1 MPAVRSRMAARY
13 RSLTMMESLAVL
25 LVLVTALVHLY
36 EGVEDLGEGMLG
48 VMFILA
54 GLGFLGAIVLF
65 FLDYPRLPLYLVG
78 IFYTGLQ
85 FVLYFVLRW
94 PNVYDTLGLFDK
106 IVQLVL
112 MLVLVELF
120 RSERAKS
127 EEAAPE
133 TPESDG
139 PTTED

>member
-13 RSLTMMESLAVL
+13 RSLTTMESVAVL

-36 EGVEDLGEGMLG
+36 EGVEDLGEGVLG

-65 FLDYPRLPLYLVG
+65 FLDYPRLPLYIVG

-127 EEAAPE
+127 EGDSPE
-133 TPESDG
+133 TPASDG
-139 PTTED
+139 TMTED